1 MRNGKS
7 RILGGK
13 VQLYQR
19 GEGRAWQCSASVGG
33 KQRRATTKQ
42 ESLALAKEVAE
53 DWYLELRGKD
63 RAGILLSEKSFAQ
76 TAERFLQEYEL
87 ITEGERSKR
96 WTEGHE
102 IRLRVHLLPFFW
114 ELGVS
119 QVTPGKVQDTAF
131 TG

>member
-76 TAERFLQEYEL
+76 TAGALPP
-87 ITEGERSKR
+87 GVG
-96 WTEGHE
+96 GHH
-102 IRLRVHLLPFFW
+102 RGRA
-114 ELGVS
+114 
-119 QVTPGKVQDTAF
+119 Q
-131 TG
+131 